1 MPERTRDIYEFI
13 ISHNIKVTKDKMTLY
28 LITKL
33 ENQKHYYSK
42 DRTTYNVECNVEKG
56 EKILCDIDKEND
68 RIGIHLYPKTHVL
81 RHLLNDLNWKNISIL
96 EVEIYIKDAICKS
109 CDEIITSKVTVKKE
123 IPLSECDLY
132 GKVLSKLRD
141 TEENNF
147 QEVGNEKLY

>member
-1 MPERTRDIYEFI
+1 MPERTRDIHEFI
-13 ISHNIKVTKDKMTLY
+13 ISHNIKVIKDKMTLY

-42 DRTTYNVECNVEKG
+42 DRITYNIECSAEKE
-56 EKILCDIDKEND
+56 EKILCNLDKGND
-68 RIGIHLYPKTHVL
+68 RIGIHLYPKSDIL
-81 RHLLNDLNWKNISIL
+81 RHFLNDLNWKNISIL
-96 EVEIYIKDAICKS
+96 EVETDIKDAICKS

-141 TEENNF
+141 TENN
-147 QEVGNEKLY
+147 L